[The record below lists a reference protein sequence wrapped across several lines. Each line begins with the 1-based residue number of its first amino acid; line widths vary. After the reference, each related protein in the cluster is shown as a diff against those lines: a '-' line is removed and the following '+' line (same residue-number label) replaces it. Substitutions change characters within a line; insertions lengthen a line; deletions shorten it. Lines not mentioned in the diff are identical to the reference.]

1 MDELPLNPPCQEFIG
16 TLPLGIVDLTPS
28 LSGKISAQV
37 PSTPSE
43 IALPLEMSFS
53 LHYYVSHAC
62 ERKKNQKP
70 IPEVHQLERL
80 RVGNHNRFQPAEMQ
94 QT

>member
-1 MDELPLNPPCQEFIG
+1 MDELPLNPPRQEFIG

-62 ERKKNQKP
+62 EGKKK
-70 IPEVHQLERL
+70 
-80 RVGNHNRFQPAEMQ
+80 
-94 QT
+94 